1 MCYNIINIV
10 SQKLVKNIIF
20 SEGIMLKKA
29 KNISNTSGEKYLA
42 AFLMGA
48 GCLLF
53 SLLPIMLV
61 ENGYFIYGGD
71 YNSQQINFY
80 HSVNVAVRNGEFG
93 WHWFTDLGSDLM
105 TSYSFYL
112 FGSPFFWLST
122 LLPIGAVT
130 YAMPVLLAVKHG
142 LAAMTAY
149 AYIRRFVRSKEAS
162 LIGGLLYA
170 FSGFQIYNIFFNHFQ
185 DVTAF
190 FPLML
195 IAIEEL
201 INKNRRG
208 IFALTVAFM
217 ALLNYYFFAG
227 QAVFLI
233 FYYLFRMKCPDFHT
247 SWKKFACLAF
257 EAVIGTAIAAV
268 ILLPSALAIMG
279 NYRITQVSYGADM
292 VLYSD
297 KTTIPR
303 IIQSFFMPSDP
314 PSCPILFDS
323 DYHKWASIAG
333 YFPLFSMA
341 GVAAFMKGKKKHW
354 ASRFSVFC
362 IICAFIPIL
371 NSLFQA
377 FNFYYYARWFYM
389 PILIFAMMTAQS
401 LDDEESDLGFGL
413 NICAIAVFIFAVI
426 GMLPTKE
433 KNGSIRF
440 FMLPNDPI
448 YFWVTIIV
456 AAIGLE
462 CLKHLIKRRRL
473 GKPFMKNAVIMTLIA
488 SVVCIFTTVFYDAYD
503 IKSAKQYISANIN
516 GGGDVYEKVS
526 DDNFFRIDFSY
537 DNDNNAMYWGIPS
550 MKTFHSVVNTSIMEF
565 YHALDIPRDVSSNA
579 DISHYALRGL
589 FSVKYYYRELA
600 DCLTRD
606 EIKKNPQSLPSSS
619 DNEDKFLNADVE
631 EHLHGFE
638 YVGSNENFEIYQN
651 KLYIPM
657 GFAYDSFISE
667 QNAEKLSAEKL
678 ERLLID
684 SVVLSSE
691 QINKYSDILI
701 PNPTTELL
709 TKEDYVDSCLE
720 KQKNSSSSFEYDSKG
735 FESVITLDKPQLVFF
750 SVPYSEGWSA
760 EVNGKPADVEKVS
773 MGFMAVRAD
782 EGTNTIVFRYKTPG
796 LTTGFIITVIA
807 VILLIIY
814 LVVMKST
821 KTDDKYPPHTHYYDY
836 NTTAK
841 PSAHTNYCGRFG
853 RK

>member
-1 MCYNIINIV
+1 
-10 SQKLVKNIIF
+10 
-20 SEGIMLKKA
+20 MLRNA
-29 KNISNTSGEKYLA
+29 KNISEASGEKYLT
-42 AFLMGA
+42 AFLLGA

-53 SLLPIMLV
+53 SLLPIIFV

-80 HSVNVAVRNGEFG
+80 HSVNTAVRNGEFG

-122 LLPIGAVT
+122 LLPMGAVT

-162 LIGGLLYA
+162 LIGGMLYA

-195 IAIEEL
+195 IAMEEL
-201 INKNRRG
+201 INKNRKG
-208 IFALTVAFM
+208 LFALTVAFM

-247 SWKKFACLAF
+247 SWKKFACLAV

-279 NYRITQVSYGADM
+279 NYRVTEMAYGTDM

-297 KTTIPR
+297 RTTIPR
-303 IIQSFFMPSDP
+303 IIQSFFMPPDP

-341 GVAAFMKGKKKHW
+341 GVAAFMKGRKKHW
-354 ASRFSVFC
+354 ASRFSLFC
-362 IICAFIPIL
+362 IFCAFIPIL

-401 LDDEESDLGFGL
+401 LDDEESDLSFGL
-413 NICAIAVFIFAVI
+413 NLCAIAVFIFAAV

-440 FMLPNDPI
+440 LMLPNDPI
-448 YFWVTIIV
+448 YFWITIIV
-456 AAIGLE
+456 AVLGLE
-462 CLKHLIKRRRL
+462 CLKYLITRRKI
-473 GKPFMKNAVIMTLIA
+473 GKPFMKTAIIMTAAA
-488 SVVCIFTTVFYDAYD
+488 SIICIFTTVFYDAYD
-503 IKSAKQYISANIN
+503 VKTAKHYISSDIN
-516 GGGDVYEKVS
+516 GGDDVCEKVNEE
-526 DDNFFRIDFSY
+526 NFFRIDLS
-537 DNDNNAMYWGIPS
+537 DDCENNSMYWGLPS
-550 MKTFHSVVNTSIMEF
+550 MKAFHSVVNTSIMEF
-565 YHALDIPRDVSSNA
+565 YSSLNIPRSVSSNA
-579 DISHYALRGL
+579 DLTHYTLRGL

-600 DCLTRD
+600 ENLTHD
-606 EIKKNPQSLPSSS
+606 EIKNSPPALSSASSS
-619 DNEDKFLNADVE
+619 DDKDKFRNADIE
-631 EHLHGFE
+631 EYLPGFE
-638 YVGSNENFEIYQN
+638 YVGSNENFEIYEN
-651 KLYIPM
+651 KLFIPM
-657 GFAYDSFISE
+657 GFGYDSFIPE

-684 SVVLSSE
+684 SLVLSSE

-709 TKEDYVDSCLE
+709 TKEDYAASCLE

-760 EVNGKPADVEKVS
+760 EVNGNPADVEKVS

-782 EGTNTIVFRYKTPG
+782 KGENSIVFRYRTPG
-796 LTTGFIITVIA
+796 LTTGLIITVIA
-807 VILLIIY
+807 IILLIIY
-814 LVVMKST
+814 LVIMKFT
-821 KTDDKYPPHTHYYDY
+821 EKDDKYPPHTHYYDY
-836 NTTAK
+836 NTAAK
-841 PSAHTNYCGRFG
+841 PSAHINYCGRFG